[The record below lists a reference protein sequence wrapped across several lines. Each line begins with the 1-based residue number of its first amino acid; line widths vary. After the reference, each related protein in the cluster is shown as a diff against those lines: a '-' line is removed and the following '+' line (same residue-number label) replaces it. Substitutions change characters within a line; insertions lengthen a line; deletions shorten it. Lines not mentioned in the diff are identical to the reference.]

1 MIRVRF
7 QCGHEGQIGD
17 NVEQPPVCGC
27 GERTIVR
34 TFARAPH
41 FRGTVSGPY
50 CETVAVDPGV
60 VNVATSG
67 PLTIKSQES

>member
-7 QCGHEGQIGD
+7 KCGHEGGVSES
-17 NVEQPPVCGC
+17 VEQPPVCGC
-27 GERTIVR
+27 GEREIVR

-50 CETVAVDPGV
+50 CETVAVDPGT

-67 PLTIKSQES
+67 PLKIKQES